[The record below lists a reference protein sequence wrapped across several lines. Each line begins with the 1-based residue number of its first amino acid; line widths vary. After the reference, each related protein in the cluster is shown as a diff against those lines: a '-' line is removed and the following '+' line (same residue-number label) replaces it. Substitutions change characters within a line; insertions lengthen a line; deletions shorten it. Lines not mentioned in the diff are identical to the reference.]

1 MYATLTIILLSAILV
16 ALSVGRYNV
25 KVSDIFKIIVEKIV
39 NPSFNSKDS
48 IVIIQMR
55 IPRIFTSILVG
66 AGLSVS
72 GVTFQGMFQNKLVS
86 PDILGVSSGAGF
98 GAALGILI
106 TEEVGILTGILAFSF
121 GISGV
126 LITFIIAKFLTDKTP
141 ITLVLSGIIV
151 SAGFN
156 SLLSFIKL
164 TSDKDSVL
172 PAITYWLMGSFS
184 PSTLSKLKTVA
195 VPILFGIFII
205 FLYGRKLNILTLGD
219 DEAYMLGINPKNT
232 RIILASCCSLI
243 TACCV
248 MTSGIIGWIGII
260 IPNICRMYIG
270 SDNRRL
276 ILFSAMTGSI
286 FMLIVDTVSRTL
298 TSMEIPVGI
307 LISLIGAPL
316 FVLIYGKGSN

>member
-98 GAALGILI
+98 DATLGILI

-126 LITFIIAKFLTDKTP
+126 LITFIIEDRK
-141 ITLVLSGIIV
+141 
-151 SAGFN
+151 
-156 SLLSFIKL
+156 
-164 TSDKDSVL
+164 SV
-172 PAITYWLMGSFS
+172 
-184 PSTLSKLKTVA
+184 V
-195 VPILFGIFII
+195 
-205 FLYGRKLNILTLGD
+205 
-219 DEAYMLGINPKNT
+219 
-232 RIILASCCSLI
+232 
-243 TACCV
+243 
-248 MTSGIIGWIGII
+248 
-260 IPNICRMYIG
+260 
-270 SDNRRL
+270 
-276 ILFSAMTGSI
+276 
-286 FMLIVDTVSRTL
+286 
-298 TSMEIPVGI
+298 
-307 LISLIGAPL
+307 
-316 FVLIYGKGSN
+316 

>member
-156 SLLSFIKL
+156 SFFSFLKL
-164 TSDKDSVL
+164 TSYKNFVFSSINYLVF
-172 PAITYWLMGSFS
+172 GSFF
-184 PSTLSKLKTVA
+184 PFF
-195 VPILFGIFII
+195 LFF
-205 FLYGRKLNILTLGD
+205 F
-219 DEAYMLGINPKNT
+219 
-232 RIILASCCSLI
+232 
-243 TACCV
+243 
-248 MTSGIIGWIGII
+248 
-260 IPNICRMYIG
+260 
-270 SDNRRL
+270 
-276 ILFSAMTGSI
+276 F
-286 FMLIVDTVSRTL
+286 
-298 TSMEIPVGI
+298 
-307 LISLIGAPL
+307 
-316 FVLIYGKGSN
+316 